1 MTAYIPYLVVLAV
14 VIVFFFVCYLVF
26 RDKDEPTAKRP
37 AARETVANADYYERK
52 RADHGGTQYR
62 TRNVTAEDTATRRN
76 GKAAKTNAEA
86 PTQEAMEATQ
96 IMPASHR
103 DTHARHHSEQAAAKV
118 EEREWRRKQAEK
130 RKHSKVK
137 NDEADEQTRRHAA
150 KARAA
155 AESTAPNRSADTE
168 ATVVIGSREELARQL
183 ADTDN
188 ATRTQTPTAPADTDM
203 TRPIAPINVRT
214 MEASEVADD
223 ATRILPVVTAETTPA
238 AKRTASHGD
247 VPAAGDAVDWAVH
260 HFMQS
265 FGMLGDS
272 AKEGVRAIT
281 ADALQRLGITGEA
294 EVKALLE
301 NIVVQEA
308 LMCMQKAYVATPTP
322 WMYETAIEAF
332 GDVVQQPKSSTLY
345 LLAFDALRILPHL
358 HLGHF
363 QVMALALLL
372 QYSRNSN
379 NYSMD
384 NLRHYVEK
392 YIEPFVSDVPR
403 DESMHRQLEYL
414 HCSAQA
420 TDRVS
425 LAAIFSNSYPL
436 IFKYRGFTRDE
447 LSMALDGERLDEHF
461 IARSINS
468 SMYKLTLVD
477 EGLAQRFFRLA
488 HISDGD
494 IQQRLLALAKSKP
507 TAFTGRESLEIME
520 RISPVL
526 VNLAEVYDTTPISK
540 MTLTL
545 LGLYLGR
552 AHVKVTIGEEFDL
565 SPWL

>member
-52 RADHGGTQYR
+52 RAEHGGTQYR

-76 GKAAKTNAEA
+76 GEAAKTNAGA

-118 EEREWRRKQAEK
+118 EEREWRRK
-130 RKHSKVK
+130 HSKAK
-137 NDEADEQTRRHAA
+137 RDEADAQARRHTVKGHRAAEQTV
-150 KARAA
+150 
-155 AESTAPNRSADTE
+155 PNSSVNTD

-188 ATRTQTPTAPADTDM
+188 ATRTQKPTAPADTDM

-447 LSMALDGERLDEHF
+447 LSMALDGERLDERF

>member
-26 RDKDEPTAKRP
+26 RDKDEPTTKRP

-52 RADHGGTQYR
+52 RAEHGGTQYR
-62 TRNVTAEDTATRRN
+62 TRNVTAEDAATRRN
-76 GKAAKTNAEA
+76 AEAAKANAEA

-118 EEREWRRKQAEK
+118 EEREWRRK
-130 RKHSKVK
+130 HSKAK
-137 NDEADEQTRRHAA
+137 RDEADAQARRHTVKGHRAAEQTV
-150 KARAA
+150 
-155 AESTAPNRSADTE
+155 PNSSVNTD
-168 ATVVIGSREELARQL
+168 ATVVIGSRKELARHR
-183 ADTDN
+183 ADTDD
-188 ATRTQTPTAPADTDM
+188 ATHTQKPTAPADTDM

-223 ATRILPVVTAETTPA
+223 ATRILPVVTAETTTPA
-238 AKRTASHGD
+238 AKRAASHSD

-281 ADALQRLGITGEA
+281 ADALQRLRITGEA

-420 TDRVS
+420 ADRVS

-447 LSMALDGERLDEHF
+447 LSMALDGERLDERF

>member
-14 VIVFFFVCYLVF
+14 VIIFFFVCYLVF

-52 RADHGGTQYR
+52 RAEHGGTQYR

-76 GKAAKTNAEA
+76 GEAAKTNAEA

-118 EEREWRRKQAEK
+118 EEREWRRK
-130 RKHSKVK
+130 HSKAK
-137 NDEADEQTRRHAA
+137 RDEADAQARRHTVKGHRAAEQTV
-150 KARAA
+150 
-155 AESTAPNRSADTE
+155 PNSSVNAD
-168 ATVVIGSREELARQL
+168 ATVVIGSREELARHL
-183 ADTDN
+183 ADTDG
-188 ATRTQTPTAPADTDM
+188 ATHTQKPTAPADTDM

-447 LSMALDGERLDEHF
+447 LSMALDGERLDERF

-526 VNLAEVYDTTPISK
+526 VNLAEVYNTTPISK

>member
-52 RADHGGTQYR
+52 RAEHGGTQYR

-76 GKAAKTNAEA
+76 GEAAKTNAEA

-118 EEREWRRKQAEK
+118 EEREWRRK
-130 RKHSKVK
+130 HSKAK
-137 NDEADEQTRRHAA
+137 RDEADAQARRHTVKGHRAAEQTV
-150 KARAA
+150 
-155 AESTAPNRSADTE
+155 PNSSVNTD
-168 ATVVIGSREELARQL
+168 ATVIIGSREELARHL
-183 ADTDN
+183 ADTDG
-188 ATRTQTPTAPADTDM
+188 ATRTQKPTAPADTDM

-420 TDRVS
+420 TNRVS

-447 LSMALDGERLDEHF
+447 LSMALDGERLDERF

-552 AHVKVTIGEEFDL
+552 AHVKVTIDEEFDL

>member
-76 GKAAKTNAEA
+76 GEAAKTNAEA

-118 EEREWRRKQAEK
+118 EEREWRRK
-130 RKHSKVK
+130 HSKAK
-137 NDEADEQTRRHAA
+137 RDEADAQARRHTVKGHRAAEQTV
-150 KARAA
+150 
-155 AESTAPNRSADTE
+155 PNSSVNTD
-168 ATVVIGSREELARQL
+168 ATVVIGSREELARHL
-183 ADTDN
+183 ADTDG
-188 ATRTQTPTAPADTDM
+188 ATHTQTPTAPADTDM

-223 ATRILPVVTAETTPA
+223 ATRILPVVAAETTPA

-345 LLAFDALRILPHL
+345 LLAFDALRSLPHL

-447 LSMALDGERLDEHF
+447 LSMALDGERLDERF

>member
-52 RADHGGTQYR
+52 RAEHGGTQYR
-62 TRNVTAEDTATRRN
+62 TRSVTAENAVTRRN
-76 GKAAKTNAEA
+76 GEAAKTNAGA

-118 EEREWRRKQAEK
+118 EEREWRRK
-130 RKHSKVK
+130 HSKAK
-137 NDEADEQTRRHAA
+137 RDEADAQARRHTVKGHRTAEQTV
-150 KARAA
+150 
-155 AESTAPNRSADTE
+155 PNSSVNTD

-223 ATRILPVVTAETTPA
+223 ATRILPVVTAEMTPA
-238 AKRTASHGD
+238 AKRAASHSD

-447 LSMALDGERLDEHF
+447 LSMALDGERLDERF

>member
-76 GKAAKTNAEA
+76 GEAAKTNAEV

-118 EEREWRRKQAEK
+118 EEREWRRK
-130 RKHSKVK
+130 HSKAK
-137 NDEADEQTRRHAA
+137 RDEADAQARRHTVKGHRTAEQTV
-150 KARAA
+150 
-155 AESTAPNRSADTE
+155 PNSSVNTD
-168 ATVVIGSREELARQL
+168 ATVVIGSREELARHL

-188 ATRTQTPTAPADTDM
+188 VTRTQTPTAPADTDM

-238 AKRTASHGD
+238 AKRTASHSD

-272 AKEGVRAIT
+272 AKEGIRAIT

-420 TDRVS
+420 ADRVS

-436 IFKYRGFTRDE
+436 VFKYRGFTRDE
-447 LSMALDGERLDEHF
+447 LSMALDGERLDERF

>member
-76 GKAAKTNAEA
+76 GEAAKTNAEA

-118 EEREWRRKQAEK
+118 EEREWRRK
-130 RKHSKVK
+130 HSKAK
-137 NDEADEQTRRHAA
+137 RDEADAQARRHTVKGHRAAEQTV
-150 KARAA
+150 
-155 AESTAPNRSADTE
+155 PNSSVNTD
-168 ATVVIGSREELARQL
+168 ATVVIGSREELARHL
-183 ADTDN
+183 ADTDG
-188 ATRTQTPTAPADTDM
+188 ATHTQKRTASADTDM

-238 AKRTASHGD
+238 AKRAASHSD

-447 LSMALDGERLDEHF
+447 LSMALDGERLDERF

>member
-26 RDKDEPTAKRP
+26 RDKDEPTAKRT

-76 GKAAKTNAEA
+76 GEAAKTNAEV

-118 EEREWRRKQAEK
+118 EEREWRRK
-130 RKHSKVK
+130 HSKAK
-137 NDEADEQTRRHAA
+137 RDEADAQARRHTVKGHRTAEQTV
-150 KARAA
+150 
-155 AESTAPNRSADTE
+155 PNSSVNTD
-168 ATVVIGSREELARQL
+168 ATVVIGSREELARHL

-188 ATRTQTPTAPADTDM
+188 VTRTQTPTAPADTDM

-420 TDRVS
+420 ADRVS

-447 LSMALDGERLDEHF
+447 LSMALDGERLDERF

>member
-52 RADHGGTQYR
+52 RAEHGGTQYR

-76 GKAAKTNAEA
+76 GEAAKTNAEA

-118 EEREWRRKQAEK
+118 EEREWRRK
-130 RKHSKVK
+130 HSKAK
-137 NDEADEQTRRHAA
+137 RDEADAQAHRHTVKGHRAAEQTV
-150 KARAA
+150 
-155 AESTAPNRSADTE
+155 PNSSVNAD
-168 ATVVIGSREELARQL
+168 ATVVIGSREELARHL
-183 ADTDN
+183 ADTDG
-188 ATRTQTPTAPADTDM
+188 ATHTQKPTAPADTDM

-447 LSMALDGERLDEHF
+447 LSMALDGERLDERF

>member
-76 GKAAKTNAEA
+76 GEAAKTNAGA

-118 EEREWRRKQAEK
+118 EEREWRRK
-130 RKHSKVK
+130 HSKAK
-137 NDEADEQTRRHAA
+137 RDEADAQARRHTVKGHRAAEQTV
-150 KARAA
+150 
-155 AESTAPNRSADTE
+155 PNSSVNTD

-420 TDRVS
+420 ADRVS

-447 LSMALDGERLDEHF
+447 LSMALDGERLDERF

>member
-52 RADHGGTQYR
+52 RAEHGGTQYR

-76 GKAAKTNAEA
+76 GEAAKTNAEA

-118 EEREWRRKQAEK
+118 EEREWRRK
-130 RKHSKVK
+130 HSKAK
-137 NDEADEQTRRHAA
+137 RDEADAQAHRHTVKGHRAAEQTV
-150 KARAA
+150 
-155 AESTAPNRSADTE
+155 PNSSVNAD
-168 ATVVIGSREELARQL
+168 ATVVIGSREELARHL
-183 ADTDN
+183 ADTDG
-188 ATRTQTPTAPADTDM
+188 ATHTQKRTASADTDM

-447 LSMALDGERLDEHF
+447 LSMALDGERLDERF

>member
-52 RADHGGTQYR
+52 RAEHGGTQYR

-76 GKAAKTNAEA
+76 GEAAETNAGA

-118 EEREWRRKQAEK
+118 EEREWRRK
-130 RKHSKVK
+130 HSKAK
-137 NDEADEQTRRHAA
+137 RDEADAQARRHTVKGHRAAEQTV
-150 KARAA
+150 
-155 AESTAPNRSADTE
+155 PNSSVNTD

-238 AKRTASHGD
+238 AKRAASHSD

-447 LSMALDGERLDEHF
+447 LSMALDGERLDERF

>member
-26 RDKDEPTAKRP
+26 RDKDEPTATRTT
-37 AARETVANADYYERK
+37 ARETVANADYYERK
-52 RADHGGTQYR
+52 RAEHGGTQYR

-76 GKAAKTNAEA
+76 DEAAKATVDA
-86 PTQEAMEATQ
+86 PMQEAMEATQ

-118 EEREWRRKQAEK
+118 EEREWRRK
-130 RKHSKVK
+130 HSKAK
-137 NDEADEQTRRHAA
+137 RDEADAQARRHTVKGHRTAEQTV
-150 KARAA
+150 
-155 AESTAPNRSADTE
+155 PNSSVNTD

-188 ATRTQTPTAPADTDM
+188 ATRTQKPTAPADTDM

-238 AKRTASHGD
+238 AKRAASHSD

-420 TDRVS
+420 ADRVS

-447 LSMALDGERLDEHF
+447 LSMALDGERLDERF

>member
-52 RADHGGTQYR
+52 RAEHGGTQYR

-76 GKAAKTNAEA
+76 GEAAKTNAEA

-118 EEREWRRKQAEK
+118 EEREWRRK
-130 RKHSKVK
+130 HSKAK
-137 NDEADEQTRRHAA
+137 RDEADAQARRHTVKGHRAAEQTV
-150 KARAA
+150 
-155 AESTAPNRSADTE
+155 PNSSVNAD
-168 ATVVIGSREELARQL
+168 ATVVIGSREELARHL
-183 ADTDN
+183 ADTDG
-188 ATRTQTPTAPADTDM
+188 ATHTQKRTASADTDM

-447 LSMALDGERLDEHF
+447 LSMALDGERLDERF

-526 VNLAEVYDTTPISK
+526 VNLAEVYGTTPISK

>member
-76 GKAAKTNAEA
+76 GEAAKTNAEA

-118 EEREWRRKQAEK
+118 EEREWRRK
-130 RKHSKVK
+130 HSKAK
-137 NDEADEQTRRHAA
+137 RDEADAQARRHTVKGHRAAEQTV
-150 KARAA
+150 
-155 AESTAPNRSADTE
+155 PNSSVNTD
-168 ATVVIGSREELARQL
+168 ATVVIGSREELARHL
-183 ADTDN
+183 ADTDG
-188 ATRTQTPTAPADTDM
+188 ATHTQTPTAPADTDM

-223 ATRILPVVTAETTPA
+223 ATRILPVVAAETTPA
-238 AKRTASHGD
+238 AKRAASHSD

-447 LSMALDGERLDEHF
+447 LSMALDGERLDERF

>member
-76 GKAAKTNAEA
+76 GEAAKTNAEA

-118 EEREWRRKQAEK
+118 EEREWRRK
-130 RKHSKVK
+130 HSKAK
-137 NDEADEQTRRHAA
+137 RDEADAQARRHTVKGHRAAEQTV
-150 KARAA
+150 
-155 AESTAPNRSADTE
+155 PNSSVNAD
-168 ATVVIGSREELARQL
+168 ATVVIGSREELARHL
-183 ADTDN
+183 ADTDG
-188 ATRTQTPTAPADTDM
+188 ATRTQKPTAPADTDM

-238 AKRTASHGD
+238 AKRTTSHGD

-447 LSMALDGERLDEHF
+447 LSMALDGERLDERF

>member
-52 RADHGGTQYR
+52 RAEHGGTQYR

-76 GKAAKTNAEA
+76 GEAAKTNAGA

-118 EEREWRRKQAEK
+118 EEREWRRK
-130 RKHSKVK
+130 HSKAK
-137 NDEADEQTRRHAA
+137 RDEADAQARRHTVKGHRTAEQTV
-150 KARAA
+150 
-155 AESTAPNRSADTE
+155 PNSSVNTD
-168 ATVVIGSREELARQL
+168 ATVVIGSREELARHL

-188 ATRTQTPTAPADTDM
+188 VTRTQTPTAPADTDM

-238 AKRTASHGD
+238 AKRAASHSD

-420 TDRVS
+420 ADRVS

-447 LSMALDGERLDEHF
+447 LSMALDGERLDERF

>member
-52 RADHGGTQYR
+52 RAEHGGTQYR

-76 GKAAKTNAEA
+76 GEAAKTNAEA

-118 EEREWRRKQAEK
+118 EEREWRRK
-130 RKHSKVK
+130 HSKAK
-137 NDEADEQTRRHAA
+137 RDEADAQARRHTVKGHRAAEQTV
-150 KARAA
+150 
-155 AESTAPNRSADTE
+155 PNSSVNAD
-168 ATVVIGSREELARQL
+168 ATVVIGSREELARHL
-183 ADTDN
+183 ADTDG
-188 ATRTQTPTAPADTDM
+188 ATHTQKRTASADTDM

-447 LSMALDGERLDEHF
+447 LSMALDGERLDERF

>member
-37 AARETVANADYYERK
+37 AARETVANAGYYERK
-52 RADHGGTQYR
+52 RAEHGGTQYR
-62 TRNVTAEDTATRRN
+62 TRSMTAENAATRRN
-76 GKAAKTNAEA
+76 DEAAKTNAGA
-86 PTQEAMEATQ
+86 PMQEAMEATQ

-118 EEREWRRKQAEK
+118 EEREWRRKQAEQ

-137 NDEADEQTRRHAA
+137 NDEADKQTRRHAA

-155 AESTAPNRSADTE
+155 EQTVPNSSVNTD

-238 AKRTASHGD
+238 AKRAASHSD

-447 LSMALDGERLDEHF
+447 LSMALDGERLDERF

>member
-52 RADHGGTQYR
+52 RAEHGGTQYR
-62 TRNVTAEDTATRRN
+62 MRNVTAEDTATRRN
-76 GKAAKTNAEA
+76 GEAAKTNAEA

-118 EEREWRRKQAEK
+118 EEREWRRK
-130 RKHSKVK
+130 HSKAK
-137 NDEADEQTRRHAA
+137 RDEADAQARRHTVKGHRAAEQTV
-150 KARAA
+150 
-155 AESTAPNRSADTE
+155 PNSSVNTD
-168 ATVVIGSREELARQL
+168 ATVVIGSREELARHL

-447 LSMALDGERLDEHF
+447 LSMALDGERLDERF
-461 IARSINS
+461 VARSINS

>member
-52 RADHGGTQYR
+52 RAEHGGTQYR

-76 GKAAKTNAEA
+76 GEAAKTNAEA

-118 EEREWRRKQAEK
+118 EEREWRRK
-130 RKHSKVK
+130 HSKAK
-137 NDEADEQTRRHAA
+137 RDEADAQARRHTVKGHRAAEQTV
-150 KARAA
+150 
-155 AESTAPNRSADTE
+155 PNSSVNTD

-447 LSMALDGERLDEHF
+447 LSMALDGERLDERF

>member
-52 RADHGGTQYR
+52 RAEHGGTQYR

-76 GKAAKTNAEA
+76 GEAAKTNAEA

-118 EEREWRRKQAEK
+118 EEREWRRK
-130 RKHSKVK
+130 HSKAK
-137 NDEADEQTRRHAA
+137 RDEADAQARRHTVKGHRTAEQTV
-150 KARAA
+150 
-155 AESTAPNRSADTE
+155 PNSSVNTD

-188 ATRTQTPTAPADTDM
+188 ATRTQKPTAPADTDM

-420 TDRVS
+420 ADRVS

-447 LSMALDGERLDEHF
+447 LSMALDGERLDERF

>member
-37 AARETVANADYYERK
+37 AAREMVANADYYERK
-52 RADHGGTQYR
+52 RAEHGGTQYR

-76 GKAAKTNAEA
+76 GEAAKTNAKA

-118 EEREWRRKQAEK
+118 EEREWRRK
-130 RKHSKVK
+130 HSKAK
-137 NDEADEQTRRHAA
+137 RDEADAQARRHTVKGHRAAEQTV
-150 KARAA
+150 
-155 AESTAPNRSADTE
+155 PNSSVNTD

-420 TDRVS
+420 ADRVS

-447 LSMALDGERLDEHF
+447 LSMALDGERLDERF

>member
-52 RADHGGTQYR
+52 RAEHGGTQYR

-76 GKAAKTNAEA
+76 GEAAKTNAEA

-118 EEREWRRKQAEK
+118 EEREWRRK
-130 RKHSKVK
+130 HSKAK
-137 NDEADEQTRRHAA
+137 RDEADAQARRHTVKGHRAAEQTV
-150 KARAA
+150 
-155 AESTAPNRSADTE
+155 PNSSVNTD
-168 ATVVIGSREELARQL
+168 ATVVIGSREELARHL
-183 ADTDN
+183 ADTDG
-188 ATRTQTPTAPADTDM
+188 ATHTQKRTASADTDM

-272 AKEGVRAIT
+272 TKEGVRAIT

-447 LSMALDGERLDEHF
+447 LSMALDGERLDERF